1 MVLVVSEKERHR
13 CHSVT
18 GHNLQAVHSNQT
30 LYIYVIADKIA
41 PTSHV
46 TAESF
51 SITQFG
57 ELLSNIQLMITSIPV
72 QIQRL

>member
-1 MVLVVSEKERHR
+1 MVLVVRVKERHR
-13 CHSVT
+13 RHSVT
-18 GHNLQAVHSNQT
+18 GHDLQAVHSNET

-41 PTSHV
+41 PPSHV

-72 QIQRL
+72 QIRL